1 MHTPNEIK
9 KPEEQGI
16 ISALIWMIYLPGF
29 LYSVAQGM
37 IVPVLPLF
45 SKNLTESFQLIGWVL
60 AADFLGQVLSDIP
73 TGYIM
78 ERIGRKR
85 GMIVGL
91 LIVAVTTGL
100 IFWSTTIWHLFLLR
114 FLSGFGNALYSVS
127 RHAWLADEVAVNT
140 RGRALAVIG
149 GVGRGGRV
157 VGPIIGGTVAV
168 TFGQRPTFLLYA
180 LIVLLPVLVLAFT
193 KERGGASQERKSSKH
208 ENDFVSILQNHWT
221 VLLPAGA
228 GAFFAQ
234 MIRSA
239 RTVVLPL
246 FAAVVLEL
254 DARQIGTILSVSSL
268 IDTVLFPAAGILMD
282 RFGRKYAIVPSFVL
296 QGIGVFL
303 IALATGYWGLMVA
316 AVFIGLGNGISA
328 GTMMTLGADLS
339 PADSRGGFLGLWRL
353 IGDAGFMTAPLI
365 VGAIADALTLGTA
378 TMVLAFSGGI
388 ASVIFMWFVPETL
401 KKTPV
406 STRQ

>member
-9 KPEEQGI
+9 KPEEQGL